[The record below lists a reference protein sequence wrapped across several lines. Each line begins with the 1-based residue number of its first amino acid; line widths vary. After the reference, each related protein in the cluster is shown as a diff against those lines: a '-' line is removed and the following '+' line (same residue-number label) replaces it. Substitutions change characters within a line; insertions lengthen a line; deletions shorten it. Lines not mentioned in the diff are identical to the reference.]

1 MCVRVP
7 VTLGVVSKSAVD
19 RLVKFRK
26 KRSREKGIG
35 VLSGPDFVGNL
46 SA

>member
-1 MCVRVP
+1 MRVP
-7 VTLGVVSKSAVD
+7 VTLGVVSKSVSYI
-19 RLVKFRK
+19 LVKFWN
-26 KRSREKGIG
+26 KRSREKGSG